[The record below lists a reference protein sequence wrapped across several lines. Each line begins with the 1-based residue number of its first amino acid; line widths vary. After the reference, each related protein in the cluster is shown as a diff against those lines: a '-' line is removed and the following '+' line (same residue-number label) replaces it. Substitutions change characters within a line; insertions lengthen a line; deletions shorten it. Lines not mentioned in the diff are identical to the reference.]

1 MKNVLT
7 ILLALII
14 SGLVRAQ
21 DAKMDAFVSNLMS
34 RMTIDEKI
42 GQLNL
47 VTPGGAV
54 TGSVVS
60 KDVDDKIRKGMVGG
74 LFGITGPDK
83 VRQAQDIAVK
93 NTRLHIPLIFGLDV
107 IHGHRTIFPIPFGL
121 SCSWDTVMIEKS
133 AQIAAR
139 EASADGLA
147 WAFSPMVDIAR
158 DPRWGR
164 VSEGSGE
171 DPYLGSRIAAAV
183 VRGYQGKNLSNP
195 ETVMACVKHFA
206 LYGGSE
212 AGREYNTVDM
222 SRIKMYQYYLPP
234 YKAAIDAGVGSVM
247 SSFNEIDG
255 IPATGNRW
263 LLTDLLRK
271 QWHFTGMVVSDY
283 TSLNE
288 MEAHG
293 MGDLSTVSA
302 LALHAGLDMDMVGE
316 GFLTTLKKSLQEG
329 KVTQIEIDQ
338 ACRRILEAKYKL
350 GLFSDP
356 YSRMNTERAAKELL
370 SGDNRKFAREVA
382 EHSFVLLKNKDQLLP
397 LKKSGTIALVG
408 PLADN
413 HRNMLGTWS
422 VSGDPSKS
430 VTVMEGIKNV
440 AGDVNIIY
448 AKGANISDDTILV
461 FRTNKLGV
469 EIEPETR
476 TAETMIDE
484 AVAAANKA
492 DLVEAVV
499 GEAADMS
506 GESSSRG
513 EITIPESQETL
524 LKALVKTGKP
534 VVVVL
539 FNGRPLIL
547 KWENDHVGA
556 ILDAWFPGTEAG
568 NAIADVLFGDY
579 NPSGKLSMT
588 FPVNQGQIPIYYN
601 AKNTGRP
608 YTTGDAN
615 TKFKSDYLDMSND
628 PLYPFGYGLSYTKFT
643 YNPLSLSKPNISA
656 AEPVMVK
663 LTVTNS
669 GNYDG
674 EETVQLYIRDMV
686 ATVTQPVKELKKFQ
700 KVYLKKGESKEI
712 SFTLTTEDLKY
723 VNSDLKWVYD
733 PGAFKVFV
741 GGNSR
746 DVVEANLLGVLPN
759 SQSLK
764 PKTNTGLKQKAKD

>member
-1 MKNVLT
+1 MKKFLT
-7 ILLALII
+7 ILTALLITVI
-14 SGLVRAQ
+14 LHAQ
-21 DAKMDAFVSNLMS
+21 DAKMNEYVSKLMS
-34 RMTIDEKI
+34 QMTIDEKI

-47 VTPGGAV
+47 VTPGGAN

-60 KDVDDKIRKGMVGG
+60 KDVDNKIRQGKVGG

-93 NTRLHIPLIFGLDV
+93 DSRLHIPLIFGLDV
-107 IHGHRTIFPIPFGL
+107 IHGHRTIFPIPLGL
-121 SCSWDTVMIEKS
+121 SCTWDTLLIEN
-133 AQIAAR
+133 AARIAAR

-171 DPYLGSRIAAAV
+171 DPYLGSVIAAAV
-183 VRGYQGKNLSNP
+183 VRGYQGKDLRND

-206 LYGGSE
+206 LYGGAE
-212 AGREYNTVDM
+212 GGREYNTVDM
-222 SRIKMYQYYLPP
+222 SRIKMMQYYLPP
-234 YKAAIDAGVGSVM
+234 YKAAVDAGVGSVM

-263 LLTDLLRK
+263 LLTDLLRN
-271 QWHFTGMVVSDY
+271 QWKFKGLVVSDY

-293 MGDLSTVSA
+293 MGDLSFISA

-316 GFLTTLKKSLQEG
+316 GFLTTLKKSFQEG
-329 KVTQIEIDQ
+329 KVTQKEIDQ

-356 YSRMNTERAAKELL
+356 YNRMNAERAAKELL
-370 SGDNRKFAREVA
+370 SGNNRKAAREIA
-382 EHSFVLLKNKDQLLP
+382 ARSLVLLKNNNGLLP
-397 LKKSGTIALVG
+397 LKKSGTIALIG
-408 PLADN
+408 PLAN
-413 HRNMLGTWS
+413 NQRNMLGTWS
-422 VSGDPSKS
+422 VSGDPTKS
-430 VTVMEGIKNV
+430 ITVMEGIKNV
-440 AGDVNIIY
+440 AHDVHILY
-448 AKGANISDDTILV
+448 AKGANISDDSMLV
-461 FRTNKLGV
+461 KRTNTLGI

-476 TAETMIDE
+476 TADAMLEE
-484 AVAAANKA
+484 AVAAATQA
-492 DLVEAVV
+492 DVVVAVL

-506 GESSSRG
+506 GESSSRSD
-513 EITIPESQETL
+513 ISIPESQENL

-534 VVVVL
+534 VVLVL

-547 KWENDHVGA
+547 KWENDHVSA

-568 NAIADVLFGDY
+568 NAIADVLFGEY

-588 FPVNQGQIPIYYN
+588 FPLSQGQIPIYYN

-608 YTTGDAN
+608 YMGDGN
-615 TKFKSDYLDMSND
+615 SKFKSDYLDVPNE
-628 PLYPFGYGLSYTKFT
+628 PLYPFGYGLSYTKFD
-643 YNPLSLSKPNISA
+643 YSPIVLSSPDIA
-656 AEPVMVK
+656 VGRPVTVK

-669 GNYDG
+669 GEYDG
-674 EETVQLYIRDMV
+674 EETAELYIRDLV

-700 KVYLKKGESKEI
+700 KVYLKKGESKEL

-723 VNSDLKWVYD
+723 VNSDLKWVFD
-733 PGAFKVFV
+733 PGAFKIFV

-746 DVVEANLLGVLPN
+746 DVVQADLKGV
-759 SQSLK
+759 QSAVPASK
-764 PKTNTGLKQKAKD
+764 GSVQKKKN

>member
-1 MKNVLT
+1 MKKVLT
-7 ILLALII
+7 IFLTLISVTLI
-14 SGLVRAQ
+14 RAQ
-21 DAKMDAFVSNLMS
+21 DAKMNDFISSLMTK
-34 RMTIDEKI
+34 MTVEEKI

-47 VTPGGAV
+47 VIPGGAV
-54 TGSVVS
+54 TGTVVS
-60 KDVDDKIRKGMVGG
+60 KDVDNKIRAGKVGG

-133 AQIAAR
+133 ARTAAR

-171 DPYLGSRIAAAV
+171 DPYLGSQIAAAIV
-183 VRGYQGKNLSNP
+183 HGYQGKDLSNS

-222 SRIKMYQYYLPP
+222 SRIKMFQYYLPP
-234 YKAAIDAGVGSVM
+234 YKAAIDAGCESVM

-263 LLTDLLRK
+263 LLTDLLRN
-271 QWHFTGMVVSDY
+271 QWKFTGMVVSDY
-283 TSLNE
+283 TSLSE

-293 MGDLSTVSA
+293 MGDLSTISA
-302 LALHAGLDMDMVGE
+302 LALHAGLDMDMVSE
-316 GFLTTLKKSLQEG
+316 GYLNTLKKNLQSG
-329 KVTQIEIDQ
+329 KITQKEIDQ
-338 ACRRILEAKYKL
+338 ACRHILEAKYKL
-350 GLFSDP
+350 GLFKDP
-356 YSRMNTERAAKELL
+356 YNRMNTERAVKELL
-370 SGDNRKFAREVA
+370 SPDNRKLSREVA
-382 EHSFVLLKNKDQLLP
+382 AHSFVLLKNNDQLLP

-440 AGDVNIIY
+440 AHDVNIIY
-448 AKGANISDDTILV
+448 AKGANISDDSILV

-492 DLVEAVV
+492 DLVVAVV

-568 NAIADVLFGDY
+568 NAIADVLFGEY

-588 FPVNQGQIPIYYN
+588 FPLSQGQIPIYYN

-608 YTTGDAN
+608 YMNDGN
-615 TKFKSDYLDMSND
+615 SKFKSDYLDVSND
-628 PLYPFGYGLSYTKFT
+628 PLYPFGFGLSYTGFT
-643 YNPLSLSKPNISA
+643 YSPISLSRSFVSVQQ
-656 AEPVMVK
+656 PVQVK
-663 LTVTNS
+663 LTVTNT
-669 GNYDG
+669 GIYDG
-674 EETVQLYIRDMV
+674 EETAQLYIRDM
-686 ATVTQPVKELKKFQ
+686 AASVTQPVKELKKFQ
-700 KVYLKKGESKEI
+700 KVFLKKGESKEI
-712 SFTLTTEDLKY
+712 SFTLTAGDLKY
-723 VNSDLKWVYD
+723 VNSDLKWIYE
-733 PGAFKVFV
+733 PGAFKIFV

-746 DVVEANLLGVLPN
+746 DVVQADLAGIQPN
-759 SQSLK
+759 AQSQKS
-764 PKTNTGLKQKAKD
+764 KTNLRQKKKD